1 MEHKNL
7 EEEILSQLDEG
18 FLTTGVD
25 SKHTRYDEIPTLAY
39 SKHHLGHGIAA
50 FNANDSEAHGW
61 HHGTDVPAGNHV
73 VYHAH
78 GADENDNDQKYHLMG
93 DPIGKIRRTPEEA
106 ANDLKKAGLEPPN
119 KLHLN
124 KLKAKAKEEN
134 AKENRGTMAASL
146 KGSSYESVEVTS
158 NPIIEMVD
166 SVIAGELTES
176 TGIFEDLLA
185 YKIAQKLEEKKLEVA
200 QSIVEARYSS
210 SKETFYR
217 GFDDS
222 HKLNKK
228 KREEKSDEV
237 EEKESVN
244 HPLRQLENIK
254 DQYESPISDEER
266 KTGNEAATQNAL
278 AKRLAGENKGNSQTK
293 AKVGGSSGIEHFKHT
308 NGKSTHLSYDEIK
321 LLHHHLGES
330 GALKPTT
337 KAAALSA
344 IHSSP
349 EGLAKVLGALRK

>member
-25 SKHTRYDEIPTLAY
+25 SKHTRYDEIPTL
-39 SKHHLGHGIAA
+39 
-50 FNANDSEAHGW
+50 
-61 HHGTDVPAGNHV
+61 
-73 VYHAH
+73 
-78 GADENDNDQKYHLMG
+78 
-93 DPIGKIRRTPEEA
+93 
-106 ANDLKKAGLEPPN
+106 
-119 KLHLN
+119 
-124 KLKAKAKEEN
+124 
-134 AKENRGTMAASL
+134 ENRGTMAASV
-146 KGSSYESVEVTS
+146 KDSSYESVEVTS

-185 YKIAQKLEEKKLEVA
+185 YKIAQKLEEKKIEVA

-222 HKLNKK
+222 HKLLKK
-228 KREEKSDEV
+228 KAEEKNDEV
-237 EEKESVN
+237 EEKENVN
-244 HPLRQLENIK
+244 HPLRQLQNIK
-254 DQYESPISDEER
+254 DQYENPISNEE
-266 KTGNEAATQNAL
+266 KQTGNEAATKNAL

-293 AKVGGSSGIEHFKHT
+293 PKEGGSSGIEHFKHT
-308 NGKSTHLSYDEIK
+308 NGKSTHLGYDEVK

-330 GALKPTT
+330 GALKPAT
-337 KAAALSA
+337 KTAALST